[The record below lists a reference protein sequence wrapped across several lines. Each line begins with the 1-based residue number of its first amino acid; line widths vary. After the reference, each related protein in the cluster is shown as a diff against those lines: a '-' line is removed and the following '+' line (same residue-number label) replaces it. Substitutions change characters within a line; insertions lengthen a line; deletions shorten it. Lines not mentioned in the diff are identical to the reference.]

1 MNGTG
6 HYWTL
11 LTNHGACLLLLASGV
26 GTTVRTMADA
36 MQITERSAARI
47 LADLR
52 TDGYIEVRRNGR
64 RNTYSVNLEAPLR
77 HPIGRGH
84 RVVDLLGGILTHRSS
99 SEAEAAP
106 DAEIDDDMPRPEA
119 LG

>member
-52 TDGYIEVRRNGR
+52 TDGYIEVRRDGR
-64 RNTYSVNLEAPLR
+64 RNTYTVNLEAPLR

-84 RVVDLLGGILTHRSS
+84 RVVDLLGGILTHIDATRAETMP
-99 SEAEAAP
+99 EAVM
-106 DAEIDDDMPRPEA
+106 DDDMPLPQA
-119 LG
+119 LA